1 MFLVIERRV
10 GSRIRKLC
18 HLAKNN
24 DRERRTS
31 IMIVCVCGYLKLL
44 FFHFTKPSS
53 WYNFDFYDFY
63 FMPDYHQFL
72 NSFVTASLNESCSGD
87 HFSGSQ

>member
-31 IMIVCVCGYLKLL
+31 IMIVCVCGFLK
-44 FFHFTKPSS
+44 
-53 WYNFDFYDFY
+53 
-63 FMPDYHQFL
+63 
-72 NSFVTASLNESCSGD
+72 SCSSILLNHQAGIILI
-87 HFSGSQ
+87 FMTFILCQIITNF